1 MTGVHEGAEG
11 VKNLCYDIAIVQ
23 ARKSMMS
30 SWLEETGRMLGRIQ
44 NMKDVAKH
52 RAGEM
57 DRVYNTAYS
66 TELILNELRTALLDA
81 EGAYSKL
88 LDELLAEVDELEREK
103 DDRQARRRRIL
114 HVSLS
119 CGPYLWDTKRGADV
133 LRPQSGRGEAS
144 GDGRRPRVQDH
155 HAQRRHGLQEGDDHP
170 PILRLHGLQGHD
182 GDGDGGPV
190 AGDDGR

>member
-11 VKNLCYDIAIVQ
+11 VKDLCYNIATVQ

-30 SWLEETGRMLGRIQ
+30 SWLDETGWMLGRIQ

-103 DDRQARRRRIL
+103 DDRQARR
-114 HVSLS
+114 
-119 CGPYLWDTKRGADV
+119 
-133 LRPQSGRGEAS
+133 
-144 GDGRRPRVQDH
+144 
-155 HAQRRHGLQEGDDHP
+155 
-170 PILRLHGLQGHD
+170 
-182 GDGDGGPV
+182 
-190 AGDDGR
+190 